1 MRSNSTYEHQSLDRI
16 NVHEYF
22 PVGHERDLAFCR
34 RAPFFLFNKSRLCTL
49 YTLVFR
55 LPAGRSPPVP
65 NRDALCATK
74 HLARASSCLYVA
86 AHSLFL
92 SSSLSFPPCSP
103 VCTTFAPSLELFR
116 SYSRTVP
123 PSYHPHVRASRYPVD
138 ILRTSA
144 FSIRVPNKIFISD
157 ISNSVNRAWTI
168 SDKTCSVSS

>member
-1 MRSNSTYEHQSLDRI
+1 M
-16 NVHEYF
+16 
-22 PVGHERDLAFCR
+22 
-34 RAPFFLFNKSRLCTL
+34 

-86 AHSLFL
+86 AHSLSPSLPLSPFL
-92 SSSLSFPPCSP
+92 PRHFSHSGLSLPRAPPSPPLGRWSCFARAHVRSLSPHPIPPP
-103 VCTTFAPSLELFR
+103 T
-116 SYSRTVP
+116 
-123 PSYHPHVRASRYPVD
+123 HVHASRYPVD

-157 ISNSVNRAWTI
+157 ISNSVNHAW
-168 SDKTCSVSS
+168 SY